1 MANVFIFFRDYRIQ
15 DNVGLNKAMMFY
27 EDIIPIFVFT
37 PQQIEEKRNKYFS
50 SNSVQFLCQSLED
63 LNDQIERKTSKSSK
77 LHVFYGDLIDVL
89 ETLHRVDSINSIHYN
104 IDYTPFAKKR
114 TILLKSFCK
123 RNKIIHENHDKYNDY
138 LLAPV
143 GTFNRDQGK
152 PYTIYTPF
160 KNKVRQ
166 NINKIPLPDIK
177 RKYNLSKNSKWLSHK
192 LFFHPSQYQTLY
204 VLNQNIDIQ
213 GGRGPALKLLSRA
226 TNLDYED
233 NRDQLTFQTSRL
245 SAYIKYGCLSIR
257 EVFHKLNNQNQHG
270 LCDQIIW
277 REFYYYIVYY
287 FPDVLSKSANYQKK
301 YDDLK
306 WNFSKKHFDAW
317 CQGKTGYPIVD
328 ACMRELNTT
337 GYMHNRG
344 RLISANF
351 LNRMLGMDWRLGER
365 YFAQKL
371 IDYDPSVNNGNWQ
384 WIASTGVDPKPYFQR
399 LFNPWLQGE
408 KFDKQARYIKKWLPQ
423 LKDVPSNELHKWD
436 EYYTSYS
443 LSDIDYVAPIVDYK
457 KARERSIQQYRAVL

>member
-1 MANVFIFFRDYRIQ
+1 
-15 DNVGLNKAMMFY
+15 MMNF
-27 EDIIPIFVFT
+27 
-37 PQQIEEKRNKYFS
+37 
-50 SNSVQFLCQSLED
+50 
-63 LNDQIERKTSKSSK
+63 
-77 LHVFYGDLIDVL
+77 
-89 ETLHRVDSINSIHYN
+89 SINWKLFIALIALILY
-104 IDYTPFAKKR
+104 ITIVDYLRKKEQFF
-114 TILLKSFCK
+114 LKNFV
-123 RNKIIHENHDKYNDY
+123 NKLIHENHDKYNDY

-192 LFFHPSQYQTLY
+192 LFFSPSQYQTLY

-277 REFYYYIVYY
+277 REIYYYIVYY
-287 FPDVLSKSANYQKK
+287 FPDVLSKSVR
-301 YDDLK
+301 
-306 WNFSKKHFDAW
+306 
-317 CQGKTGYPIVD
+317 I
-328 ACMRELNTT
+328 
-337 GYMHNRG
+337 
-344 RLISANF
+344 
-351 LNRMLGMDWRLGER
+351 
-365 YFAQKL
+365 
-371 IDYDPSVNNGNWQ
+371 
-384 WIASTGVDPKPYFQR
+384 
-399 LFNPWLQGE
+399 
-408 KFDKQARYIKKWLPQ
+408 IKKNMMILNGITVKNN
-423 LKDVPSNELHKWD
+423 LMRGVKE
-436 EYYTSYS
+436 
-443 LSDIDYVAPIVDYK
+443 I
-457 KARERSIQQYRAVL
+457 